1 MPTENNLS
9 PSAIRTRR
17 YRERR
22 DRGSVVI
29 SLEVDSEKLD
39 ALVEQGFLAEAD
51 VRSRAKVS
59 EAVDTLL
66 FGLAEGIVEINWAK
80 HDAKY
85 G

>member
-1 MPTENNLS
+1 MPPQTTLS
-9 PSAIRTRR
+9 PSAVRTRR
-17 YRERR
+17 YRDRR
-22 DRGSVVI
+22 DRGAVVI

-39 ALVEQGFLAEAD
+39 ALVEQGFLNDAA
-51 VRSRAKVS
+51 VKSRAKIC